1 MQRLTMLDTD
11 DKQCPVC
18 DYERII
24 FFCEKEN
31 SQYARCERCQ
41 HAFLTGSADVKAYE
55 EFYQTRTSHHAS
67 EKKLDWDYSDQ
78 KLRYVY
84 APLLSALSRF
94 SSPGKLVDVG
104 CSNGAFVRA
113 ASKTGWDAVGVELE
127 KASAETAIRNGVNV
141 VNDDLVNV
149 GFSENSINCVTMWQL
164 IEHIGDPTPLLKEI
178 TRILRPG
185 GILAVSTPNI
195 QSIAWT
201 LLGARWRAVDPSV
214 HLHLFSVKSLRL
226 LFERHGF
233 EVDWVATKDIK
244 PTTIRDLMRSKG
256 GNATHARQQKSS
268 VAEFATSS
276 GGFKLA
282 VLFAGLRVVNAPLNW
297 FGIGEDIYMVLRKP
311 SPGHP

>member
-1 MQRLTMLDTD
+1 MLDTD

-18 DYERII
+18 DYERIN

-41 HAFLTGSADVKAYE
+41 HAFLTGTADVKAYE

-67 EKKLDWDYSDQ
+67 DKKLDWDYSDQ

-84 APLLSALSRF
+84 APLLSALSKY
-94 SSPGKLVDVG
+94 SPIGKLVDVG

-113 ASKTGWDAVGVELE
+113 ATKTGWDAVGVELE

-164 IEHIGDPTPLLKEI
+164 IEHIGDPTYLLQEI

-185 GILAVSTPNI
+185 GILTVSTPNI
-195 QSIAWT
+195 RSIAWT
-201 LLGARWRAVDPSV
+201 LLGARWRAVDPGV
-214 HLHLFSVKSLRL
+214 HLHLFSVNSLRL
-226 LFERHGF
+226 LFEKHGF
-233 EVDWVATKDIK
+233 EVEWIATKDIK

-256 GNATHARQQKSS
+256 GNATHATQQKGS
-268 VAEFATSS
+268 VAEFAMST

-282 VLFAGLRVVNAPLNW
+282 MSFACLRVINAPLNW

-311 SPGHP
+311 SQARL